1 MAEKVEF
8 RKIREFGELIGDTF
22 LFIKQNFKPL
32 GKAFIYICGIFILGG
47 IISSI
52 LTQLQIIDFQSTSY
66 PSSYRNNPFDAFSK
80 VGFPYLLV
88 ILFMMLSY
96 TAIYITIL
104 SYIALYVQKG
114 NVAPSVEE
122 VWSYFK
128 FYFLRILGSGIVMSI
143 FGALCFI
150 CCVIPGIYVFPAL
163 TIFYPIMIIE
173 NGSIGYSFNRSFKLI
188 KDEWWITAAVIIII
202 WIITYAC
209 MMLIQLPSIIVAMV
223 GAFTNVGNPITK
235 TYIFLSSILQYIAYI
250 LTIIPLICGTL
261 IYFNLV
267 ERKESSG
274 LIDRIGSL
282 GQTTDQTNIHPEEY

>member
-128 FYFLRILGSGIVMSI
+128 FYFLRMLGSGIVMSI

-282 GQTTDQTNIHPEEY
+282 GQATDQTNIHPEEY